1 MIDAFETTWD
11 ALVENGSSR
20 RNREAT
26 KRFWDTLS
34 ADQQRRA
41 YERITRKVREGR
53 FVQYD
58 PIRAIK
64 ENCRN
69 IPGSETQLS
78 YNEYYM
84 RFGTTEEQGGWEKVY
99 LEKEQ
104 KTIYVSTM
112 VR

>member
-1 MIDAFETTWD
+1 MIDYFETTWD

-64 ENCRN
+64 ENIRN

-104 KTIYVSTM
+104 KTIYVSTI

>member
-1 MIDAFETTWD
+1 MIDYFETTWD

-26 KRFWDTLS
+26 KHFWDTLT
-34 ADQQRRA
+34 ADKQRRA
-41 YERITRKVREGR
+41 HDNITRKLREGR
-53 FVQYD
+53 FVHYD

-69 IPGSETQLS
+69 IPGTETQLS
-78 YNEYYM
+78 YNEYYE
-84 RFGTTEEQGGWEKVY
+84 RYGTTEEQGGWEKVF

-104 KTIYVSTM
+104 RTIYIKK
-112 VR
+112 

>member
-1 MIDAFETTWD
+1 MIDYFETTWD

-34 ADQQRRA
+34 ADQQSRA

-64 ENCRN
+64 ENIRN
-69 IPGSETQLS
+69 IPGTETQLS
-78 YNEYYM
+78 YNDYYA
-84 RFGTTEEQGGWEKVY
+84 RYGTTEEQAGWKMVNPTGH
-99 LEKEQ
+99 Q
-104 KTIYVSTM
+104 VIYVKQP
-112 VR
+112 